1 MIVLMDS
8 GNIEYEP
15 EVFPGLFCRISDPKI
30 VFILFSSGKIS
41 NTCETNMD
49 DVEKVWRF
57 SRKKLSV
64 AGHKKLE
71 NQKIL

>member
-1 MIVLMDS
+1 MDS

-15 EVFPGLFCRISDPKI
+15 EVFPGLFFRIPDPKR
-30 VFILFSSGKIS
+30 VFILVSSGKIS
-41 NTCETNMD
+41 STGGTNMD

-57 SRKKLSV
+57 SGKKLSV